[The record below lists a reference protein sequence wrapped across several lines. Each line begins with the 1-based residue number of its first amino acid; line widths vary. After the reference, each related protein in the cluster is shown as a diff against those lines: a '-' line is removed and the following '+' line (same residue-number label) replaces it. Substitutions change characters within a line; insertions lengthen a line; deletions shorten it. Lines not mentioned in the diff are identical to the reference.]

1 MDIFLLEDDEAIGI
15 GLTYSLENEGYNVTL
30 AKSVKEA
37 EKIID
42 EKEFS
47 LYILD
52 LTLPDGSG
60 YDVCKR
66 IKAKGDLPVIFLTAY
81 DDEVNVIMG
90 FELGADDYISKPFRV
105 KELMLRIKSVMRR
118 YSNETSDGIIKI
130 NNLKINTNEAK
141 VYKNNE
147 EIILTA
153 MEYRLLLI
161 LLSNRGK
168 VLASIICFIINA
180 WAGAICLILGIIL
193 TGVYFYNIKKRNDKI
208 NELNNYL
215 SLMCS
220 GNFDLDIMDNSEG
233 EMSILKNNLYKIMTL
248 LKTQNEQLNTDK
260 LYLANSLAD
269 ISHQL
274 KTPLTSMMVMS
285 DLLKDEKDEGKRNEF
300 LSIIE
305 TQLDKM
311 KWLITNL
318 LKISKLD
325 AGATEFKHEKFN
337 IAPILEKS
345 LKQFYVT
352 CDVRE
357 IEIVNEIN
365 DFEFVGDENWTGEA
379 IENIIKNCIEHTN
392 NNGKLRFFSQRTNV
406 YNSLFIQDNG
416 CGITKEDLPHIFER
430 FYHGKN
436 SSSESVGI
444 GLALAKTVLEKEKG
458 DIIVNSE
465 LGKGSIF
472 ELRFYKTIV

>member
-47 LYILD
+47 LYVLD

-168 VLASIICFIINA
+168 VLSRTALLENI
-180 WAGAICLILGIIL
+180 WDVAGDFVEDNTL
-193 TGVYFYNIKKRNDKI
+193 TVYIKRLRDKI
-208 NELNNYL
+208 EE
-215 SLMCS
+215 
-220 GNFDLDIMDNSEG
+220 DPA
-233 EMSILKNNLYKIMTL
+233 K
-248 LKTQNEQLNTDK
+248 
-260 LYLANSLAD
+260 
-269 ISHQL
+269 
-274 KTPLTSMMVMS
+274 P
-285 DLLKDEKDEGKRNEF
+285 EF
-300 LSIIE
+300 I
-305 TQLDKM
+305 
-311 KWLITNL
+311 
-318 LKISKLD
+318 
-325 AGATEFKHEKFN
+325 
-337 IAPILEKS
+337 
-345 LKQFYVT
+345 
-352 CDVRE
+352 
-357 IEIVNEIN
+357 
-365 DFEFVGDENWTGEA
+365 
-379 IENIIKNCIEHTN
+379 
-392 NNGKLRFFSQRTNV
+392 
-406 YNSLFIQDNG
+406 
-416 CGITKEDLPHIFER
+416 
-430 FYHGKN
+430 
-436 SSSESVGI
+436 
-444 GLALAKTVLEKEKG
+444 KTVRGLGYVIEK
-458 DIIVNSE
+458 
-465 LGKGSIF
+465 
-472 ELRFYKTIV
+472 

>member
-15 GLTYSLENEGYNVTL
+15 GLTYSLGNEGYNVTL

-47 LYILD
+47 IYILD

-168 VLASIICFIINA
+168 VLSRTALLENI
-180 WAGAICLILGIIL
+180 WDVAGDFVEDNTL
-193 TGVYFYNIKKRNDKI
+193 TVYIKRLRDKI
-208 NELNNYL
+208 EE
-215 SLMCS
+215 
-220 GNFDLDIMDNSEG
+220 DPA
-233 EMSILKNNLYKIMTL
+233 K
-248 LKTQNEQLNTDK
+248 
-260 LYLANSLAD
+260 
-269 ISHQL
+269 
-274 KTPLTSMMVMS
+274 P
-285 DLLKDEKDEGKRNEF
+285 EF
-300 LSIIE
+300 I
-305 TQLDKM
+305 
-311 KWLITNL
+311 
-318 LKISKLD
+318 
-325 AGATEFKHEKFN
+325 
-337 IAPILEKS
+337 
-345 LKQFYVT
+345 
-352 CDVRE
+352 
-357 IEIVNEIN
+357 
-365 DFEFVGDENWTGEA
+365 
-379 IENIIKNCIEHTN
+379 
-392 NNGKLRFFSQRTNV
+392 
-406 YNSLFIQDNG
+406 
-416 CGITKEDLPHIFER
+416 
-430 FYHGKN
+430 
-436 SSSESVGI
+436 
-444 GLALAKTVLEKEKG
+444 KTVRGLGYVIEK
-458 DIIVNSE
+458 
-465 LGKGSIF
+465 
-472 ELRFYKTIV
+472 

>member
-42 EKEFS
+42 GKEFS
-47 LYILD
+47 LYILE

-168 VLASIICFIINA
+168 VLSRTALLENI
-180 WAGAICLILGIIL
+180 WDVAGDFVEDNTL
-193 TGVYFYNIKKRNDKI
+193 TVYIKRLRDKI
-208 NELNNYL
+208 EE
-215 SLMCS
+215 
-220 GNFDLDIMDNSEG
+220 DPA
-233 EMSILKNNLYKIMTL
+233 K
-248 LKTQNEQLNTDK
+248 
-260 LYLANSLAD
+260 
-269 ISHQL
+269 
-274 KTPLTSMMVMS
+274 P
-285 DLLKDEKDEGKRNEF
+285 EF
-300 LSIIE
+300 I
-305 TQLDKM
+305 
-311 KWLITNL
+311 
-318 LKISKLD
+318 
-325 AGATEFKHEKFN
+325 
-337 IAPILEKS
+337 
-345 LKQFYVT
+345 
-352 CDVRE
+352 
-357 IEIVNEIN
+357 
-365 DFEFVGDENWTGEA
+365 
-379 IENIIKNCIEHTN
+379 
-392 NNGKLRFFSQRTNV
+392 
-406 YNSLFIQDNG
+406 
-416 CGITKEDLPHIFER
+416 
-430 FYHGKN
+430 
-436 SSSESVGI
+436 
-444 GLALAKTVLEKEKG
+444 KTVRGLGYVIEK
-458 DIIVNSE
+458 
-465 LGKGSIF
+465 
-472 ELRFYKTIV
+472 

>member
-15 GLTYSLENEGYNVTL
+15 GLTYSLENEEYNVTL

-168 VLASIICFIINA
+168 VLSRTALLENI
-180 WAGAICLILGIIL
+180 WDVAGDFVEDNTL
-193 TGVYFYNIKKRNDKI
+193 TVYIKRLRDKI
-208 NELNNYL
+208 EE
-215 SLMCS
+215 
-220 GNFDLDIMDNSEG
+220 DPA
-233 EMSILKNNLYKIMTL
+233 K
-248 LKTQNEQLNTDK
+248 
-260 LYLANSLAD
+260 
-269 ISHQL
+269 
-274 KTPLTSMMVMS
+274 P
-285 DLLKDEKDEGKRNEF
+285 EF
-300 LSIIE
+300 I
-305 TQLDKM
+305 
-311 KWLITNL
+311 
-318 LKISKLD
+318 
-325 AGATEFKHEKFN
+325 
-337 IAPILEKS
+337 
-345 LKQFYVT
+345 
-352 CDVRE
+352 
-357 IEIVNEIN
+357 
-365 DFEFVGDENWTGEA
+365 
-379 IENIIKNCIEHTN
+379 
-392 NNGKLRFFSQRTNV
+392 
-406 YNSLFIQDNG
+406 
-416 CGITKEDLPHIFER
+416 
-430 FYHGKN
+430 
-436 SSSESVGI
+436 
-444 GLALAKTVLEKEKG
+444 KTVRGLGYVIEK
-458 DIIVNSE
+458 
-465 LGKGSIF
+465 
-472 ELRFYKTIV
+472 

>member
-81 DDEVNVIMG
+81 YDEVNVIMG

-168 VLASIICFIINA
+168 VLSRTALLENI
-180 WAGAICLILGIIL
+180 WDVAGDFVEDNTL
-193 TGVYFYNIKKRNDKI
+193 TVYIKRLRDKI
-208 NELNNYL
+208 EE
-215 SLMCS
+215 
-220 GNFDLDIMDNSEG
+220 DPA
-233 EMSILKNNLYKIMTL
+233 K
-248 LKTQNEQLNTDK
+248 
-260 LYLANSLAD
+260 
-269 ISHQL
+269 
-274 KTPLTSMMVMS
+274 P
-285 DLLKDEKDEGKRNEF
+285 EF
-300 LSIIE
+300 I
-305 TQLDKM
+305 
-311 KWLITNL
+311 
-318 LKISKLD
+318 
-325 AGATEFKHEKFN
+325 
-337 IAPILEKS
+337 
-345 LKQFYVT
+345 
-352 CDVRE
+352 
-357 IEIVNEIN
+357 
-365 DFEFVGDENWTGEA
+365 
-379 IENIIKNCIEHTN
+379 
-392 NNGKLRFFSQRTNV
+392 
-406 YNSLFIQDNG
+406 
-416 CGITKEDLPHIFER
+416 
-430 FYHGKN
+430 
-436 SSSESVGI
+436 
-444 GLALAKTVLEKEKG
+444 KTVRGLGYVIEK
-458 DIIVNSE
+458 
-465 LGKGSIF
+465 
-472 ELRFYKTIV
+472 

>member
-15 GLTYSLENEGYNVTL
+15 GLTYSLENEGYRVTL

-168 VLASIICFIINA
+168 VLSRTALLENI
-180 WAGAICLILGIIL
+180 WDVAGDFVEDNTL
-193 TGVYFYNIKKRNDKI
+193 TVYIKRLRDKI
-208 NELNNYL
+208 EE
-215 SLMCS
+215 
-220 GNFDLDIMDNSEG
+220 DPA
-233 EMSILKNNLYKIMTL
+233 K
-248 LKTQNEQLNTDK
+248 
-260 LYLANSLAD
+260 
-269 ISHQL
+269 
-274 KTPLTSMMVMS
+274 P
-285 DLLKDEKDEGKRNEF
+285 EF
-300 LSIIE
+300 I
-305 TQLDKM
+305 
-311 KWLITNL
+311 
-318 LKISKLD
+318 
-325 AGATEFKHEKFN
+325 
-337 IAPILEKS
+337 
-345 LKQFYVT
+345 
-352 CDVRE
+352 
-357 IEIVNEIN
+357 
-365 DFEFVGDENWTGEA
+365 
-379 IENIIKNCIEHTN
+379 
-392 NNGKLRFFSQRTNV
+392 
-406 YNSLFIQDNG
+406 
-416 CGITKEDLPHIFER
+416 
-430 FYHGKN
+430 
-436 SSSESVGI
+436 
-444 GLALAKTVLEKEKG
+444 KTVRGLGYVIEK
-458 DIIVNSE
+458 
-465 LGKGSIF
+465 
-472 ELRFYKTIV
+472 